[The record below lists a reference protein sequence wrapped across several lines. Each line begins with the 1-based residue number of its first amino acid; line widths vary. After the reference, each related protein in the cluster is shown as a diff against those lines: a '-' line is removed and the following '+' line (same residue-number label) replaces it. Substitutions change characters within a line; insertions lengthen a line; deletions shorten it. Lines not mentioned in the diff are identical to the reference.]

1 MKPEFTS
8 QARTIGRTRNFHLNR
23 AAFAKADS
31 SPRRSDFEIV
41 LHYFDRIPLSQLPRS
56 MWSELRRTMKKRCL
70 HLLFIALLATDCTLG
85 QTLKVMTMNIWTGLD
100 YIGHRRIGEY
110 EPQAVRDQRTRML
123 VKELENIQPD
133 VVALQEVN
141 PVHSLGTAIA
151 DELGYDCI
159 YERSNAGLKIGRIGS
174 PTNLNE
180 GLVILAKKKLR
191 LEFVDVWDLSDGF
204 GLFGNV
210 ASLHWTERRLAL
222 VGKIRVGTAEVYIV
236 NVHISSAV
244 PNDSSANYVARQIAC
259 SRTQDEHKI
268 EHIVQECFSDA
279 DSRMRSVELM
289 LRQLNGPYADKP
301 CIFLGDFNA
310 ASSQPEILRLKTG
323 SNLLDAAEIADAGS
337 APTWDPERNTNIR
350 FSVQP
355 VDASGD
361 SLTPSGLLSAWY
373 DGRPRTID
381 HIFLSRSWKSSDVEG
396 ARIVLDKP
404 ENGLYASDHYGVL
417 TAVNVS
423 HVVKSAATNPDEVPE
438 DTQKELEGLPILS
451 YDTDTGLG
459 YGVKGFLLN
468 YLGAK
473 ESFDVIAFN
482 SSKGE
487 RWYRM
492 VFSIPDF
499 ELRQGRV
506 YPLSF
511 DLIVDYDKYLKNNF
525 YGIGNQSHELDREI
539 YSKEPVEILGVLSR
553 GFTREFVVQLGL
565 KYRTVRNFGYEQ
577 SSLFARS
584 LSAINKGASSAL
596 TMTGS
601 ARYDSRDSYV
611 NPSRGQVAD
620 LAFETGGSWLAGDY
634 SLTSATVALQSYQV
648 LFYPKTVFAARLWG
662 QAVGGN
668 NLPIH
673 VLATAGGN
681 RTLRGFSQDRFLDKA
696 AMGLNAEVRFPIYW
710 RLGGLLGMDAA
721 RVFSSPANV
730 TLADWAY
737 NPVVGLRFYMDTFVV
752 RADIGF
758 GRETT
763 GFYLNFG
770 QLF

>member
-1 MKPEFTS
+1 MK
-8 QARTIGRTRNFHLNR
+8 TRALHILFIVLL
-23 AAFAKADS
+23 AADS
-31 SPRRSDFEIV
+31 AF
-41 LHYFDRIPLSQLPRS
+41 
-56 MWSELRRTMKKRCL
+56 
-70 HLLFIALLATDCTLG
+70 G

-100 YIGHRRIGEY
+100 YIGNRRIGEY
-110 EPQAVRDQRTRML
+110 EPPAVRDQRTRML
-123 VKELENIQPD
+123 VKELKNIQPD

-141 PVHSLGTAIA
+141 PVHALGSAIA

-159 YERSNAGLKIGRIGS
+159 YERANAGLKIGEIGF
-174 PTNLNE
+174 PKNLNE
-180 GLVILAKKKLR
+180 GLVILARKSLR

-222 VGKIRVGTAEVYIV
+222 VGKIRIGRAEVYV
-236 NVHISSAV
+236 ANVHISSVV
-244 PNDSSANYVARQIAC
+244 PDDSSANYVARQIAS

-268 EHIVQECFSDA
+268 KQIVQDCFSNA

-289 LRQLNGPYADKP
+289 LRQLIGPYADKP
-301 CIFLGDFNA
+301 CIVLGDFNA
-310 ASSQPEILRLKTG
+310 ASSQPEIRRLRTG
-323 SNLLDAAEIADAGS
+323 SNLLDAAETADAGS
-337 APTWDPERNTNIR
+337 ALTWDPERNTNIR
-350 FSVQP
+350 FSVRS
-355 VDASGD
+355 VDAHGD

-381 HIFLSRSWKSSDVEG
+381 HIFLNRSWKSSDVVG
-396 ARIVLDKP
+396 AHIVLDKP
-404 ENGLYASDHYGVL
+404 ENGLFASDHYGVL
-417 TAVNVS
+417 AALNFS
-423 HVVKSAATNPDEVPE
+423 HVVKSAAADPDEVPE
-438 DTQKELEGLPILS
+438 SAEKELEGLPILS

-492 VFSIPDF
+492 VFSVPDF
-499 ELRQGRV
+499 ELRQGKV
-506 YPLSF
+506 YPMSF
-511 DLIVDYDKYLKNNF
+511 DLTVDYDKYLKNNF
-525 YGIGNQSHELDREI
+525 YGVGNQSHEADRET
-539 YSKEPVEILGVLSR
+539 YTKEAIEILGVLSR

-584 LSAINKGASSAL
+584 LSIINKGTSSAL

-601 ARYDSRDSYV
+601 VRYDSRDSYV
-611 NPSRGQVAD
+611 NPSRGQVAEVD
-620 LAFETGGSWLAGDY
+620 LETGGSWILGDY
-634 SLTSATVALQSYQV
+634 SLTSTTIALQTYHV
-648 LFYPKTVFAARLWG
+648 LFYPKTVFAAKLWG
-662 QAVGGN
+662 QVVGGN

-673 VLATAGGN
+673 VFASAGGN
-681 RTLRGFSQDRFLDKA
+681 RTLRGSPQDRFLDKA
-696 AMGLNAEVRFPIYW
+696 AMGVNAEVRFPIYW
-710 RLGGLLGMDAA
+710 RLGGLFGVDAA
-721 RVFSSPANV
+721 RVFDSPANV

-758 GRETT
+758 GHETT

>member
-1 MKPEFTS
+1 
-8 QARTIGRTRNFHLNR
+8 
-23 AAFAKADS
+23 
-31 SPRRSDFEIV
+31 
-41 LHYFDRIPLSQLPRS
+41 
-56 MWSELRRTMKKRCL
+56 MKKRAL
-70 HLLFIALLATDCTLG
+70 HILFIALLAADCTFG
-85 QTLKVMTMNIWTGLD
+85 QTLKVVTMNIWTGLD
-100 YIGHRRIGEY
+100 YIGYRRIGEY
-110 EPQAVRDQRTRML
+110 EPQAIRDQRSRML
-123 VKELENIQPD
+123 IKELKSNLAD
-133 VVALQEVN
+133 VIALQEVN
-141 PVHSLGTAIA
+141 PVQSLGPAIA

-159 YERSNAGLKIGRIGS
+159 YERANAGLKIGRIGF

-180 GLVILAKKKLR
+180 GLVILARKSLR

-204 GLFGNV
+204 GLFGNA
-210 ASLHWTERRLAL
+210 ASLHWTERRLGL
-222 VGKIRVGTAEVYIV
+222 VGRIRIGTAEVYVV
-236 NVHISSAV
+236 NVHISSVV
-244 PNDSSANYVARQIAC
+244 PDDSSARYVARHIAS
-259 SRTQDEHKI
+259 SRTQDEQEI
-268 EHIVQECFSDA
+268 RQIVQELFSDA

-301 CIFLGDFNA
+301 CIVLGDFNA
-310 ASSQPEILRLKTG
+310 GSSQPEIRRLRTG
-323 SNLLDAAEIADAGS
+323 SNLLDASEIAGIGS
-337 APTWDPERNTNIR
+337 SLTWDPERNTNIR
-350 FSVQP
+350 YSVQP

-361 SLTPSGLLSAWY
+361 SLTPAGLLSAWY

-381 HIFLSRSWKSSDVEG
+381 HIFLNRSWKVSDVEG
-396 ARIVLDKP
+396 AHIVLDKP
-404 ENGLYASDHYGVL
+404 ENGLFASDHYGVL
-417 TAVNVS
+417 AALNVS
-423 HVVKSAATNPDEVPE
+423 NVVKSAVTNPDEVPE
-438 DTQKELEGLPILS
+438 SAEKELEGLPILS

-468 YLGAK
+468 YLGAE

-492 VFSIPDF
+492 VFSVPDL
-499 ELRQGRV
+499 ELRQGKV

-511 DLIVDYDKYLKNNF
+511 DLTVDYDKYLKNNF
-525 YGIGNQSHELDREI
+525 YGVGNQSHEADRET

-553 GFTREFVVQLGL
+553 GFTREFVAQLGL

-584 LSAINKGASSAL
+584 LSSINKGTSSAL

-601 ARYDSRDSYV
+601 MRYDSRDSFV
-611 NPSRGQVAD
+611 NPSKGQVAEVA
-620 LAFETGGSWLAGDY
+620 LETGGSWLMGDY
-634 SLTSATVALQSYQV
+634 SLTSTTLALQTYHV
-648 LFYPKTVFAARLWG
+648 LFYPKTVFAAKLWG

-681 RTLRGFSQDRFLDKA
+681 RTLRGFPQDRFLDKA
-696 AMGLNAEVRFPIYW
+696 AMGANAEIRFPIYW
-710 RLGGLLGMDAA
+710 RLGGLLGIDAA
-721 RVFSSPANV
+721 RVFSSPASI
-730 TLADWAY
+730 TLADWVY

-758 GRETT
+758 GSEAT